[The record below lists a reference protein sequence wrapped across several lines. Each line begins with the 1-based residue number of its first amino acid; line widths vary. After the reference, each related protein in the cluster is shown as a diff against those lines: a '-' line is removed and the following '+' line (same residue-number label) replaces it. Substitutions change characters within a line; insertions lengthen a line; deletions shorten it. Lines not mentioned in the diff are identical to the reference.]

1 MPAMI
6 RKGPEDAGDEVED
19 CGGSS
24 ARKLGRP
31 GRQEGASAA
40 GEEEPLGLFRAR
52 GWKASSPSGRA
63 VKELQRVSAC
73 VTVSV
78 LEKSAANLGVL
89 EMSLVIHEGP
99 EDAGNGNE
107 DLGDADDGVEDL
119 GDAGL
124 MHGLRASSTG
134 CCLSSPASRVE
145 GSTIWGWRSWTG
157 LESICCMLG
166 S

>member
-1 MPAMI
+1 M
-6 RKGPEDAGDEVED
+6 
-19 CGGSS
+19 
-24 ARKLGRP
+24 
-31 GRQEGASAA
+31 
-40 GEEEPLGLFRAR
+40 
-52 GWKASSPSGRA
+52 
-63 VKELQRVSAC
+63 KELQRVSAC

-78 LEKSAANLGVL
+78 SEKSAANLGVL
-89 EMSLVIHEGP
+89 EMSSVIHEGP

-124 MHGLRASSTG
+124 MHDLRASSTG
-134 CCLSSPASRVE
+134 CCLSSPASGVE
-145 GSTIWGWRSWTG
+145 GSAIWGLRSWTG